1 VADRYPAAVRVIP
14 TFAMSA
20 PWSAP
25 LTAEEQEGLAMTGL
39 LSGAAD
45 NDRAI
50 STLLREFAGD
60 YARNLNR
67 GRG

>member
-1 VADRYPAAVRVIP
+1 MADRYPAAVRIIP
-14 TFAMSA
+14 PFAMTA

-45 NDRAI
+45 NDRDI
-50 STLLREFAGD
+50 STLLRQFAGD
-60 YARNLNR
+60 YARNLGK